1 MLEQLDEHLAT
12 GRVKLVATSHVS
24 NVLGT
29 ITDVKEIIKKCK
41 NAGAKILID
50 GAQAVPHMKVD
61 ISDLDCDF
69 YAFQLI
75 RC

>member
-29 ITDVKEIIKKCK
+29 ITDVKEIIKKC
-41 NAGAKILID
+41 
-50 GAQAVPHMKVD
+50 
-61 ISDLDCDF
+61 
-69 YAFQLI
+69 
-75 RC
+75 